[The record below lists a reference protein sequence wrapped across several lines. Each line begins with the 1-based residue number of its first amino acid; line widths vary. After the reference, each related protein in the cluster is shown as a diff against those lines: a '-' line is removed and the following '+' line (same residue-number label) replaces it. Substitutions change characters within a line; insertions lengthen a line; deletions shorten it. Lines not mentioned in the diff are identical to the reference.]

1 MSDNTPQI
9 PKILVVED
17 AEPIQLVLQKFLS
30 KKFDVFVCADGLEAM
45 AYLQNGNMVQLIIS
59 DLTTPNMGGLELL
72 QQVKASS
79 FFKSIP
85 VIVLSGDTESSTRIQ
100 CLEAGAED
108 YIVKPFNPLELEARI
123 KVVLKRSG
131 ITVS

>member
-1 MSDNTPQI
+1 
-9 PKILVVED
+9 
-17 AEPIQLVLQKFLS
+17 
-30 KKFDVFVCADGLEAM
+30 M

-79 FFKSIP
+79 YFKSIP
-85 VIVLSGDTESSTRIQ
+85 VIVLSGDTESSTRIK